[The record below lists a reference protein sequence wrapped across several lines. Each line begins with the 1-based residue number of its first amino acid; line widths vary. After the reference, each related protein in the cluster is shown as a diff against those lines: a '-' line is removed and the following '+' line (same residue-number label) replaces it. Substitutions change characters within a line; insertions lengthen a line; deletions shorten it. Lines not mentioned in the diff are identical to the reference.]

1 VLLSLWSSMTMILV
15 TEKNQTRNYLLSQGR
30 AIWEIIQ
37 EAYVIPNT
45 LDHATQGELQRHKN
59 NYKTLNLI
67 TTDLGRNMYDR
78 VAHLETT
85 HDVWFKLC
93 NTYEALLRL
102 ILHVEILIICS
113 TSLFLRNLVNLLMI
127 ACSL

>member
-1 VLLSLWSSMTMILV
+1 MILV

-93 NTYEALLRL
+93 NTYGALLRL